1 MSIARNIKI
10 ISMGV
15 YLPQKIS
22 SNQIESAHQL
32 DKGWSERYSGV
43 RYRHHV
49 TSETNAYMGAQA
61 IESALEKSPFK
72 KSTSDGLKYF

>member
-1 MSIARNIKI
+1 MSIASNIKI

-32 DKGWSERYSGV
+32 DKGWSER
-43 RYRHHV
+43 
-49 TSETNAYMGAQA
+49 
-61 IESALEKSPFK
+61 
-72 KSTSDGLKYF
+72 